1 MALCCALV
9 ICDSCMQP
17 GAGSILQTK
26 ADCAALQVQDA
37 LTRNLARQF
46 GPQSVRVIGVNPA
59 WVKTEAITAL
69 ASVLQVRPVK
79 HRAQSDVLVHPHAW
93 CMPWFMVWRCC
104 YVAKRGCHSS
114 GCHGGC
120 GCAPLH
126 RLLAFLGAVHSG
138 CAQHSDM
145 QQQLP
150 CVLQK
155 FSVPAPSLLLLQK
168 PEDDLIAAL
177 GPGHALGR
185 ISSADEQVC
194 GRRLV
199 ADRVLVV
206 CSA

>member
-1 MALCCALV
+1 
-9 ICDSCMQP
+9 MQP

-126 RLLAFLGAVHSG
+126 RLLAFLGVD
-138 CAQHSDM
+138 AQWVRTAFRYAAATTVR
-145 QQQLP
+145 P
-150 CVLQK
+150 PKVL
-155 FSVPAPSLLLLQK
+155 SACTITTV
-168 PEDDLIAAL
+168 AAEA
-177 GPGHALGR
+177 GG
-185 ISSADEQVC
+185 
-194 GRRLV
+194 
-199 ADRVLVV
+199 
-206 CSA
+206 